1 MHNSFQDLVYIFND
15 KFIAYLPDFIA
26 GIAFMLFGLAVG
38 WLGKRFFFQ
47 LAMVLRV
54 DRYFAGFRW
63 GREFVKADLR
73 YGLYNLIGNIG
84 FLIIFML
91 FIYRV
96 TTFWK
101 LSILARL
108 LEQGILF
115 LPRLITALI
124 VFSLGWLIAS
134 WTAKALQKAMMNEE
148 IPRATLIARFVRAVV
163 LLFFS
168 AMALTV
174 LDVAREVVL
183 IGFSTVF
190 ITLGALIVVFAVVGG
205 KFFINELLKS
215 RDEEES

>member
-1 MHNSFQDLVYIFND
+1 MHNSFQDIVYIFND
-15 KFIAYLPDFIA
+15 KFISSLPNFLA
-26 GIAFMLFGLAVG
+26 GIAFILLGLAAG
-38 WLGKRFFFQ
+38 WLGKRFLIQ

-91 FIYRV
+91 SIYRV

-115 LPRLITALI
+115 LPKLITALI

-134 WTAKALQKAMMNEE
+134 GAAKALQKALMHEE
-148 IPRATLIARFVRAVV
+148 IPRATLIARFARAVV

-168 AMALTV
+168 AMALTI
-174 LDVAREVVL
+174 LDIAREVVL

-190 ITLGALIVVFAVVGG
+190 ITLGALVVACAAVGG
-205 KFFINELLKS
+205 KEFVNIILKPPEKE
-215 RDEEES
+215 D

>member
-1 MHNSFQDLVYIFND
+1 
-15 KFIAYLPDFIA
+15 
-26 GIAFMLFGLAVG
+26 
-38 WLGKRFFFQ
+38 
-47 LAMVLRV
+47 MVLRV
-54 DRYFAGFRW
+54 DRYFTGFRW
-63 GREFVKADLR
+63 GKEFAKADLR

-91 FIYRV
+91 SIYRV

-115 LPRLITALI
+115 LPKLITALI

-134 WTAKALQKAMMNEE
+134 WTAKALQKALMHEE
-148 IPRATLIARFVRAVV
+148 IPRATLIVRFARAVV

-168 AMALTV
+168 AMALTI
-174 LDVAREVVL
+174 LDIAREVVL

-205 KFFINELLKS
+205 KEFVNNILNPPEK
-215 RDEEES
+215 EEGSNQE